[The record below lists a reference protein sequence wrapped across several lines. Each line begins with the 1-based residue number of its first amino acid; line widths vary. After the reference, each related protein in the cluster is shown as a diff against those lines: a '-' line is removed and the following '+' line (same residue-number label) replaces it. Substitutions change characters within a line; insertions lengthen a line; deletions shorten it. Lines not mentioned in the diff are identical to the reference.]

1 MRKRFVDMIAGK
13 LYLSYIKSILR
24 VVAFGGLAFGY
35 IPASLTAGLLLIAE
49 LIRIAE
55 ERK

>member
-1 MRKRFVDMIAGK
+1 MIRYK
-13 LYLSYIKSILR
+13 LYLSYTKSTLR
-24 VVAFGGLAFGY
+24 VLAFGGLAFGY
-35 IPASLTAGLLLIAE
+35 LPATITAGLLLIAE

>member
-1 MRKRFVDMIAGK
+1 MKKDYR
-13 LYLSYIKSILR
+13 LYLSYTKSALR

-35 IPASLTAGLLLIAE
+35 IAASITAGLLLLAE

>member
-1 MRKRFVDMIAGK
+1 MKFYKQDYRV
-13 LYLSYIKSILR
+13 YLSYIKSTLR
-24 VVAFGGLAFGY
+24 VIAFGGLAFGF
-35 IPASLTAGLLLIAE
+35 ISATITAGLLLIAE

>member
-1 MRKRFVDMIAGK
+1 MKLCKKDYK
-13 LYLSYIKSILR
+13 LYLSYIKSTLR
-24 VVAFGGLAFGY
+24 VIAFGGLAFGF
-35 IPASLTAGLLLIAE
+35 ITATLTASLLLTAE

>member
-1 MRKRFVDMIAGK
+1 MIRYK
-13 LYLSYIKSILR
+13 LYLSYTKSTLR
-24 VVAFGGLAFGY
+24 VLAFGGLAFGY
-35 IPASLTAGLLLIAE
+35 LPAAITARLLLIAE

>member
-1 MRKRFVDMIAGK
+1 MKKDYR
-13 LYLSYIKSILR
+13 LYLSYTKSTLR
-24 VVAFGGLAFGY
+24 VIAFGGLAFGF
-35 IPASLTAGLLLIAE
+35 IAAHITAGLLLLAE

>member
-1 MRKRFVDMIAGK
+1 MKQCKSNYK

-24 VVAFGGLAFGY
+24 LIAFGGLAFGF
-35 IPASLTAGLLLIAE
+35 ISAHITAGLLLIAE
-49 LIRIAE
+49 LMRIAE

>member
-1 MRKRFVDMIAGK
+1 MIQYK
-13 LYLSYIKSILR
+13 LYLSYTKSTLR
-24 VVAFGGLAFGY
+24 VLAFGGLAFGY
-35 IPASLTAGLLLIAE
+35 LPAALTAGLLLIAE

>member
-1 MRKRFVDMIAGK
+1 MKTNYK

-24 VVAFGGLAFGY
+24 VIAFGGLAFGFMA
-35 IPASLTAGLLLIAE
+35 ASLTAGLLLIAE

>member
-1 MRKRFVDMIAGK
+1 MKSKIPT
-13 LYLSYIKSILR
+13 LYLSYAKSALR
-24 VVAFGGLAFGY
+24 VVAFGGLAFGVFAAE
-35 IPASLTAGLLLIAE
+35 ITAGMLLLAE

>member
-1 MRKRFVDMIAGK
+1 MKRCSAKLG
-13 LYLSYIKSILR
+13 LYLSYTKSTLR
-24 VVAFGGLAFGY
+24 VFAFAGLAFSI
-35 IPASLTAGLLLIAE
+35 IPATVTAGLLLIAE

>member
-1 MRKRFVDMIAGK
+1 MIRYK
-13 LYLSYIKSILR
+13 IYLSYTKSTLR
-24 VVAFGGLAFGY
+24 VLAFGGLAFGY
-35 IPASLTAGLLLIAE
+35 LPATITAGLLLIAE

>member
-1 MRKRFVDMIAGK
+1 MNTVPHK
-13 LYLSYIKSILR
+13 LYLSYLKSILR
-24 VVAFGGLAFGY
+24 VVAFGGLALGY
-35 IPASLTAGLLLIAE
+35 LAAEITAGLLLLAE